1 MVASGGRA
9 FLRDQDLVATWAL
22 VRVPGVTCVQA
33 EAGSGLVSAVSPTGT
48 HVCSWTAGTLLLG
61 ISRDVGGHS
70 WPGAP
75 LCPVLRRLLA

>member
-33 EAGSGLVSAVSPTGT
+33 EAGSQARGQVSSALCLRLGPT
-48 HVCSWTAGTLLLG
+48 SA
-61 ISRDVGGHS
+61 
-70 WPGAP
+70 PGQQAP
-75 LCPVLRRLLA
+75 SF